1 MGSKMEPEEEELEHG
16 HIDPAKEF
24 VLALCAGPH
33 DGDCGVNWDGNIG
46 FPDEKTAV
54 EWTRDSV
61 DCDGGEYMLYRC
73 TPIKR
78 VTRGPTRVAAYKP
91 KRR

>member
-1 MGSKMEPEEEELEHG
+1 MNVEPEEEKLDHG

-24 VLALCAGPH
+24 VLALCAGPW
-33 DGDCGVNWDGNIG
+33 DGDCQVNWDGNTG

-54 EWTRDSV
+54 DWARESV
-61 DCDGGEYMLYRC
+61 DEAGGEFMLYRC

-78 VTRGPTRVAAYKP
+78 IIRGPTRVSTYKP